1 MITNG
6 WVNWQRSQIEVNKTY
21 SPTPWSLLCIYFLL
35 TRDSAGEESDAL
47 EVEVPDRAEH
57 VPLAEGPVGAE
68 EELNETLDVW
78 EVDRRLHL
86 HGRHER

>member
-1 MITNG
+1 MRDPAYWGKLT
-6 WVNWQRSQIEVNKTY
+6 QA
-21 SPTPWSLLCIYFLL
+21 SLHLLVENCIYVL

-78 EVDRRLHL
+78 EVERRLHL
-86 HGRHER
+86 HGRPER